1 MKKTRLLH
9 GMIFLILLVGLTSCY
24 TRLGYVSDEPVYDGN
39 DQYGDQ
45 DGQYYDDSQGQDQEV
60 IVNHI
65 YLPPSYHPRY
75 IYFDPYDEWYFEPG
89 FGFWFSYY
97 SGPVYISVPFYYPP
111 YPYPYPY
118 PVCYPPVY
126 YPVPVY
132 YPPVWGG
139 GYHGPHYAYSP
150 PPLKRREFGRRT
162 EMVYTA
168 PRALSRRSGSDGSG
182 SGTVSRRTLTKA
194 PDSGSDNGGVSG
206 RRTDGRRGQTFTPPP
221 DDSDYGRYSTRRRSQ
236 TTSDQKDSDNKRR
249 TSNSNSSGSY
259 SPGQST
265 NSEPG
270 YSAPVPRRS
279 NTSSGSVSGS
289 SGQKSSTPKVS
300 SSPSPRSSSSSSRP
314 TVRRSSNSSASRGSS
329 GTTTSRPA
337 VSRSSSSSSGSSS
350 SRSSSSSSRP
360 SVSRSSGGSRVSSGS
375 VSRPSPASSSS
386 SSGGSR
392 SSSSS
397 GKSRRR

>member
-9 GMIFLILLVGLTSCY
+9 GLIFLILLVGLTSCY

-39 DQYGDQ
+39 DQYSDQ
-45 DGQYYDDSQGQDQEV
+45 DGQFYDDAQGQDQEV

-65 YLPPSYHPRY
+65 YLPPRYHPGY

-126 YPVPVY
+126 YPGPVY

-139 GYHGPHYAYSP
+139 GYYGSHYAYST

-168 PRALSRRSGSDGSG
+168 PRALSRRSSGSDGSG
-182 SGTVSRRTLTKA
+182 SGSLSRRTLTKA
-194 PDSGSDNGGVSG
+194 PDSGSDNSDVSG
-206 RRTDGRRGQTFTPPP
+206 RRVDGRRGQTYTPPP
-221 DDSDYGRYSTRRRSQ
+221 DNSDYGRYSTRRRTE

-249 TSNSNSSGSY
+249 TSNSSSSGSY

-270 YSAPVPRRS
+270 YSAPASRRS
-279 NTSSGSVSGS
+279 SASSGSVSGS
-289 SGQKSSTPKVS
+289 SGQKSNTPKVS
-300 SSPSPRSSSSSSRP
+300 SPPSRRSSSVSSRPTVNRSSNSSDSKGSSSTTTSRPKVSRSSSSSGSSSS
-314 TVRRSSNSSASRGSS
+314 RSSGSS
-329 GTTTSRPA
+329 SSPS
-337 VSRSSSSSSGSSS
+337 VSRSSSRSSVSSGSVSRPSPARSSSGSSS
-350 SRSSSSSSRP
+350 SRSSSSS
-360 SVSRSSGGSRVSSGS
+360 
-375 VSRPSPASSSS
+375 
-386 SSGGSR
+386 
-392 SSSSS
+392 